1 MSGSLSHIL
10 SMGNESLM
18 NSRVAVDVT
27 GHNISN
33 ANVEGYS
40 RQFAKI
46 GPRDPVRV
54 GNHTFG
60 QGATLESVDRVH
72 DKFLES
78 QLKKELQSTTAKET
92 IKSGIQRLENLFN
105 PDLTSTV
112 RDRMNSFFNS
122 LRELA
127 NYPEEP
133 AVRTHVAEVANN
145 LALTINENHANIET
159 IQLDINDQIT
169 SEVELLNKRLQE
181 LAHVNQRV
189 LETSNGGESA
199 GDLLDQ
205 RDKLVREI
213 TSTIDAT
220 SYEGSR
226 GMMVMRGPG
235 GALLLEGPNYGQFT
249 VDKST
254 DQRSTKISFRDMAN
268 SSTDVTSKV
277 RSGKLGA
284 LIELRD
290 GHAQEIRD
298 NLNQLAQGFADTIN
312 SVHRLGYGGR
322 GYDQNVGRDFFEGV
336 NPEDGEPARNIR
348 VASNI
353 MADPFSIAAAMTPES
368 AGDNAVLIEMIKLQN
383 TNTMEGGK
391 TTFAGVYDKLV
402 GRLGNEMMRSTEE
415 LNAAQVVLAQIK
427 TQKEAISGVSLD
439 EEASNLIKY
448 QHLFA
453 ASSRII
459 TTADELMKT
468 ILDLKR

>member
-1 MSGSLSHIL
+1 
-10 SMGNESLM
+10 
-18 NSRVAVDVT
+18 
-27 GHNISN
+27 
-33 ANVEGYS
+33 
-40 RQFAKI
+40 
-46 GPRDPVRV
+46 
-54 GNHTFG
+54 
-60 QGATLESVDRVH
+60 
-72 DKFLES
+72 
-78 QLKKELQSTTAKET
+78 
-92 IKSGIQRLENLFN
+92 
-105 PDLTSTV
+105 
-112 RDRMNSFFNS
+112 
-122 LRELA
+122 
-127 NYPEEP
+127 
-133 AVRTHVAEVANN
+133 VAEVANN

-220 SYEGSR
+220 SYESSR

-235 GALLLEGPNYGQFT
+235 GSLLLEGPNYGQF
-249 VDKST
+249 VVEKST
-254 DQRSTKISFRDMAN
+254 DQRSTKIAFRDIAN
-268 SSTDVTSKV
+268 SSTDVTAKV

-284 LIELRD
+284 LVQLRD
-290 GHAQEIRD
+290 GHAQEIREELN
-298 NLNQLAQGFADTIN
+298 NLAKGFAETIN

-322 GYDQNVGRDFFEGV
+322 GYDKNVGRDFFEGV
-336 NPEDGEPARNIR
+336 DAEDGEPARSIR
-348 VASNI
+348 VSSNI
-353 MADPFSIAAAMTPES
+353 MADPFSISAAMSPES
-368 AGDNAVLIEMIKLQN
+368 AGDNAILVEMIKLQN
-383 TNTMEGGK
+383 SNTMDGGK
-391 TTFAGVYDKLV
+391 TTFAGVYDKFV
-402 GRLGNEMMRSTEE
+402 GRLGNEMMRSSEE